1 MKFSKLQATCN
12 ECILADSFTQTV
24 PLKVREPEESETE
37 SQCKQGNSSLP
48 TETSSGIKQDIAHV
62 STNKVKRVQVNMSQP
77 QFQLER
83 IPTEVKVDIILINT
97 TLTAFWNRVG
107 EFLISGAVKE
117 VFTGEW
123 LEGRN

>member
-12 ECILADSFTQTV
+12 ECILVDSFTKTV
-24 PLKVREPEESETE
+24 SLEVREPEESETE
-37 SQCKQGNSSLP
+37 SRCKRGNSSLP
-48 TETSSGIKQDIAHV
+48 TETASGIKQDIAHV
-62 STNKVKRVQVNMSQP
+62 STNKVKRVQLNMSQP
-77 QFQLER
+77 QFKLDR

-97 TLTAFWNRVG
+97 TLTALWNRVG